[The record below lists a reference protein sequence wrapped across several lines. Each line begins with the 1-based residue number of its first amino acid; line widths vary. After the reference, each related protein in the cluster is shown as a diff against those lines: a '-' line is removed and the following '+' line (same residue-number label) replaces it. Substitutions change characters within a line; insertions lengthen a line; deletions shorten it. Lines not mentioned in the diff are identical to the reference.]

1 MWKPDRLGEPIAERR
16 LKLHRPRMRPRSV
29 RVRFGKP
36 VRAPKPE
43 RGDPWW
49 CPVEIT
55 GLRSRTFTPV
65 AGEDSLQALVLALQ
79 YVTRTLPVQA
89 KRMRGR
95 VEWLGEKER
104 PVFADTFRLQLYA
117 KAVSNLERGLRLA
130 LPLVRQSTARPTRR
144 AKVQER
150 LNHLLETSGF
160 QRVPLAARS
169 SNRSR
174 D

>member
-16 LKLHRPRMRPRSV
+16 LKLHRRGVRPKGV

-55 GLRSRTFTPV
+55 GLKARSFTAV
-65 AGEDSLQALVLALQ
+65 AGEDSLQALVLALKF
-79 YVTRTLPVQA
+79 VTQVLPVEA

-95 VEWLGEKER
+95 VEWLGEHER
-104 PVFADTFRLQLYA
+104 PVFADTFMLRAYE
-117 KAVSNLERGLRLA
+117 KAVSNLKGGLRLA
-130 LPLVRQSTARPTRR
+130 VPLVKQSTASP
-144 AKVQER
+144 AKRSRVKER
-150 LNHLLETSGF
+150 LDRLLVTSGF
-160 QRVPLAARS
+160 QRMPLPR
-169 SNRSR
+169 
-174 D
+174 